1 MFDDASKENSKMAND
16 IILNYAN
23 KSDKYMLAEKDIE
36 INSLKSKI
44 KDLEDSFKL
53 EKLNV
58 VKSNLE

>member
-1 MFDDASKENSKMAND
+1 LAND
-16 IILNYAN
+16 IILDYAN